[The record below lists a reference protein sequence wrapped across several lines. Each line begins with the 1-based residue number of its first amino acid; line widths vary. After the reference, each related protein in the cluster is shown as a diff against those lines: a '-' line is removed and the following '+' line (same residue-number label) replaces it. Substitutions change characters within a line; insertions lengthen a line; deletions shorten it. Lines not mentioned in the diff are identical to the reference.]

1 MAVRRWP
8 PSVMPITSRRVTPV
22 RCRFQT
28 TVRVVPVPAPF
39 PDHGEGAPGP
49 SHLGTGET
57 ADLNWQEE
65 ARGLAG
71 SVPTNAQ
78 GPGDSRLV
86 QNCLPTRGA
95 PCNGLA
101 GRTEPGSPRTGLR
114 PWGGEPA
121 PGKVESLP

>member
-71 SVPTNAQ
+71 WPRSRCRFQTTVRVPPVPRTW
-78 GPGDSRLV
+78 GPGR
-86 QNCLPTRGA
+86 
-95 PCNGLA
+95 
-101 GRTEPGSPRTGLR
+101 PRTSIGR
-114 PWGGEPA
+114 KKPA
-121 PGKVESLP
+121 A